1 MNWFKRFILWK
12 FSLWYRFAIFIWNI
26 YWNHANKV
34 KLNCKV
40 ISVGNIIAGG
50 TGKTPVVRYIAELA
64 VESGFITS
72 VVARGYKRESTG
84 LIEVDDN
91 STWKEVGDEPLE
103 IYRLTENVRVYIDQT
118 KTIAA
123 QKAFDDGAEVII
135 IDDGFQHRML
145 KRDID
150 LVCLDWR
157 KPFGTGGMLPLG
169 LMREPRKNLKRADI
183 FLFTSYDK
191 EVDCGESLEIDKP
204 AFYSKVSITKFMN
217 IKSGDMIE
225 APELSNKNLLAF
237 CGLANPAKFEISL
250 KATGINIVKFVTF
263 RDHHGY
269 SSGEIEYIL
278 SEAEKV
284 NADCLITT
292 YKDAVKIG
300 SFDFCK
306 FDIYSAMLEISI
318 VDRQGNDYRDQF
330 KKALG
335 L

>member
-1 MNWFKRFILWK
+1 
-12 FSLWYRFAIFIWNI
+12 
-26 YWNHANKV
+26 
-34 KLNCKV
+34 
-40 ISVGNIIAGG
+40 VGNIIAGG
-50 TGKTPVVRYIAELA
+50 TGKTPVVRYITELA
-64 VESGFITS
+64 VESGFKTS

-157 KPFGTGGMLPLG
+157 KPFGPGGMLPLG
-169 LMREPRKNLKRADI
+169 LMREPRKNLKRADM
-183 FLFTSYDK
+183 FLFTLYDK
-191 EVDCGESLEIDKP
+191 QVECGESIELDKS
-204 AFYSKVSITKFMN
+204 AFYSKVSITKFMDV
-217 IKSGDMIE
+217 KSGNMIK
-225 APELSNKNLLAF
+225 ADELSNKKVLAF
-237 CGLANPAKFEISL
+237 CGLANPIKFENSL
-250 KATGINIVKFVTF
+250 KAVEINIVKFVPF

-269 SSGEIEYIL
+269 SRSEIEYIL

-292 YKDAVKIG
+292 YKDAVKIE
-300 SFDFCK
+300 SFDFGK

-318 VDRQGNDYRDQF
+318 VDKLENDSRAQF

-335 L
+335 I